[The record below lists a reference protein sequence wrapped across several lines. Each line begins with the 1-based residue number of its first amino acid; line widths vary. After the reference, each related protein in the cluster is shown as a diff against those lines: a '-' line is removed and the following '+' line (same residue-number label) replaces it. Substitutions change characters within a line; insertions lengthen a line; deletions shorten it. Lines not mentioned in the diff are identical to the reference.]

1 MRNLRII
8 VPNIVPVIVLLA
20 LLSLPA
26 YLAFAKEPEA
36 PPTNSAPA
44 NSQPAESSPASTI
57 IKADDHD
64 ALHAAIGKEIIVE
77 GTITSAQWSRS
88 GKVMNINFDGSK
100 KAKFMAVIFERDRAK
115 FDESFK
121 GDAAKTL
128 TGAKVKF
135 KGKLDKYGGKS
146 ESLMD
151 YAQIVLKD
159 TNQVTV
165 VELAPTAS
173 PSTKPAE

>member
-1 MRNLRII
+1 MRNLRTIA
-8 VPNIVPVIVLLA
+8 PNIAPGIVLLA

-36 PPTNSAPA
+36 PAANSAPDK
-44 NSQPAESSPASTI
+44 SQPAESSPASTI

-64 ALHAAIGKEIIVE
+64 ALRAAIGKEIIVE

-88 GKVMNINFDGSK
+88 GKVMNIDFEGSK

-128 TGAKVKF
+128 TGAKVHF

-146 ESLMD
+146 ETFQD
-151 YAQIVLKD
+151 YAQIVLRD

-165 VELAPTAS
+165 VELAPAAG